1 MMWMRYSNWTEDGI
15 YQQGSL
21 FDCGLSMGAKLN
33 GKSITMVIYLNNT
46 GDDGQPKALIN
57 STQLDVE
64 VPFP

>member
-1 MMWMRYSNWTEDGI
+1 MA
-15 YQQGSL
+15 
-21 FDCGLSMGAKLN
+21 AKLN
-33 GKSITMVIYLNNT
+33 GKSMTMMIYLNNT